1 MTLARSQDGLSLVSR
16 EVQFGGLFQH
26 RGLENK
32 PWSIHSGVATEQ
44 SDVEHVIIWKGTY
57 NILPS
62 EECVEQDPIFI
73 KAVFLLS
80 QVLLENRSKRSCLDA

>member
-1 MTLARSQDGLSLVSR
+1 MGLTLVSR

-26 RGLENK
+26 RGLVNK

-44 SDVEHVIIWKGTY
+44 SDVEHVIIWEDIY
-57 NILPS
+57 NILSS
-62 EECVEQDPIFI
+62 EECVEQDPSFI

-80 QVLLENRSKRSCLDA
+80 RVLLENRSKRSCLGA